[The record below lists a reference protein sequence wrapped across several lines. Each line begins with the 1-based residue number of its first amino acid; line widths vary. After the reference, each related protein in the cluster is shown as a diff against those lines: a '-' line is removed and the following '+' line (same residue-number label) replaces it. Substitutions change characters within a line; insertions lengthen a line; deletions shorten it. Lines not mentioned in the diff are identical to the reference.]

1 MNKMTFSGICNKVC
15 NMAIAN
21 YHLLNHTD
29 RPKEN
34 PFGKNTIEHF
44 IYLKCWAHT
53 AIWHLENHSPGTDAD
68 GKGET
73 QIRQR
78 LETSRKEQD
87 EATKKARQAIVLLC
101 KTKNPQAEACLAA
114 DRLIDTIN
122 RFADLL
128 LQIYHASEQIINPNA
143 SMEQIGKCQQM
154 LDEMII
160 QKTSLSILLD
170 QQMGQICREPK

>member
-1 MNKMTFSGICNKVC
+1 M
-15 NMAIAN
+15 
-21 YHLLNHTD
+21 
-29 RPKEN
+29 
-34 PFGKNTIEHF
+34 
-44 IYLKCWAHT
+44 
-53 AIWHLENHSPGTDAD
+53 
-68 GKGET
+68 
-73 QIRQR
+73 
-78 LETSRKEQD
+78 
-87 EATKKARQAIVLLC
+87 
-101 KTKNPQAEACLAA
+101 AA